1 MQHDRIGG
9 TKWVLPVEE
18 CRYLELQKKGGRAV
32 GVETSLREVWTSCHF
47 LDNQPQAYH
56 PSLFIKSLHIHYLIK
71 RTQQFFS
78 FVCPFHNWRNW
89 DWTKWNDLSAIK
101 SHRKYEN
108 LRLSMLSPKRS
119 PTLTRLW
126 VPLMHLNQNLLIH
139 ISLCRESQERK
150 EQGRRSLFHTNPS
163 RSPE

>member
-1 MQHDRIGG
+1 MNSPSINLATTKNRREKKHWEWAKWPLTLYKCYPRDISSVQHDRIGG
-9 TKWVLPVEE
+9 TKWVLAVEE

-32 GVETSLREVWTSCHF
+32 EVETSLREVWTSCHF

-71 RTQQFFS
+71 FTQQFFS

-89 DWTKWNDLSAIK
+89 DWTKWNDLSATK
-101 SHRKYEN
+101 SHRQYEN

-119 PTLTRLW
+119 PTLTRL
-126 VPLMHLNQNLLIH
+126 
-139 ISLCRESQERK
+139 
-150 EQGRRSLFHTNPS
+150 
-163 RSPE
+163 